1 VDPVAAR
8 PPGAYR
14 PGSVSEDV
22 AGVVQDIGQ
31 HMDLLRL
38 SGDPYPLYDLLRQA
52 GPVQWLEQLGYWV
65 VVGHPEVLAVM
76 RHPRLSSDR
85 SRWDAYELPPG
96 EDRPAGGMVVMD
108 PPDHTRLRGLVQQ
121 AFTPRMLEAL
131 RPRIEELVDRM
142 LGQAEERG
150 TIDLMAD
157 FGAPLPAIVLAGLL
171 GVPAEDQEFFR
182 QYATAHIESI
192 DPVSHA
198 VSEEGMAARMT
209 LHRYLEDILAQR
221 RKQPREDLISGLIEA
236 EEQGDRLDAR
246 ELMEMCLLL
255 LVAGIETTGNLVG
268 NGMNALFD
276 HPDELARLR
285 AEPGLIDTA
294 VEELLRFDAPIQLAG
309 RVPVEDVELEGHT
322 FRKGQMIGV
331 ILGAA
336 NRDPRAF
343 EEPNRLDLARTPNPH
358 VAFGRGIHF
367 CIGAPMAR
375 IEGSIAIAALVS
387 RFPGLHRAGEPRRRE
402 NLHVRGFS
410 SLPAA
415 L

>member
-1 VDPVAAR
+1 MRPAVAT
-8 PPGAYR
+8 PYR
-14 PGSVSEDV
+14 PASVNED
-22 AGVVQDIGQ
+22 AAAVVQDIGQ

-52 GPVQWLEQLGYWV
+52 GPVQWLDPLGYWV
-65 VVGHPEVLAVM
+65 VVGHPEVLAVL

-121 AFTPRMLEAL
+121 AFTPRMLELL

-142 LGQAEERG
+142 LGEAEERG
-150 TIDLMAD
+150 SIDLMAD
-157 FGAPLPAIVLAGLL
+157 FGAPLPAIVLAELL
-171 GVPAEDQEFFR
+171 GVPSEDQEFFR

-209 LHRYLEDILAQR
+209 LHRYLEDIITQR
-221 RKQPREDLISGLIEA
+221 RRQPREDLISGLIEA
-236 EEQGDRLDAR
+236 EEQGDRLDGR

-276 HPDELARLR
+276 HPDQFARLR
-285 AEPGLIDTA
+285 GEPGLIDTA
-294 VEELLRFDAPIQLAG
+294 IEELVRYDAPIQLAG
-309 RVPVEDVELEGHT
+309 RVPMEDVELEGHT

-358 VAFGRGIHF
+358 VAYGRGIHF

-375 IEGSIAIAALVS
+375 IEGRIAISALVS